1 MMSGQV
7 VHYQELSVNILFQ
20 LFHLYNQM
28 LYDQHTF
35 VYLLN
40 ECYTSSLAWKHIK
53 IISGSADM
61 LIFGTIWVEEY
72 R

>member
-7 VHYQELSVNILFQ
+7 VHNEELSVNISFQ
-20 LFHLYNQM
+20 LFHLYIQM
-28 LYDQHTF
+28 SYDQHTF

-40 ECYTSSLAWKHIK
+40 ECYSSSLAWKHIK
-53 IISGSADM
+53 IISESADI
-61 LIFGTIWVEEY
+61 LIIGTIWVKEF